1 MLENVRSNRHQVAI
15 NLFINIIRKWS
26 IIENLSFV
34 FPIVRIAP
42 MSKTLG
48 LECGHR
54 ENKER
59 IAFAESTYIDKRSR
73 EIQIRR

>member
-1 MLENVRSNRHQVAI
+1 MLENVRSNQHQVAI
-15 NLFINIIRKWS
+15 NLSINIIRKGS

-34 FPIVRIAP
+34 FPIVSIAP
-42 MSKTLG
+42 MSKTPKTLG

-59 IAFAESTYIDKRSR
+59 IAFAEST
-73 EIQIRR
+73 